1 MHTDIRAIAF
11 DAFGTLV
18 DIQSPQRPLLPL
30 MNWLRA
36 NSAEHRSDEYEW
48 LMTREF
54 NLSALAPGL
63 PEATASDIGHRLA
76 KEAASIEPFPDARPV
91 LATLKSRGYR
101 LAICSNVI
109 TPYVEPTLDALN
121 ATFDTTVWSCAIGA
135 AKPDPAIYAALIG
148 SLSLPAHQIL
158 FVGDHI
164 EHDVTAPKKV
174 GMPALYLRRGYS
186 SPAPNH
192 EITILDE
199 LTRRLPPL
207 QL

>member
-1 MHTDIRAIAF
+1 MPTQIRAIAF

-36 NSAEHRSDEYEW
+36 KNAAPRRDEYEW

-54 NLSALAPGL
+54 NLSALAPDL
-63 PEATASDIGHRLA
+63 PGATIADISDRLA
-76 KEAASIEPFPDARPV
+76 KEAASIEPYPDARPALV
-91 LATLKSRGYR
+91 TLKSRGYR

-109 TPYVEPTLDALN
+109 TPYIKPTLDSLN
-121 ATFDTTVWSCAIGA
+121 TTFDEAVWSCAIGS
-135 AKPDPAIYAALIG
+135 AKPDPAIYAALIET
-148 SLSLPAHQIL
+148 LALPAHQIL

-164 EHDVTAPKKV
+164 EHDVTAPKRA
-174 GMPALYLRRGYS
+174 GMPALNLRRAYS

-192 EITILDE
+192 EITTLDE
-199 LTRRLPPL
+199 LARALPPL

>member
-18 DIQSPQRPLLPL
+18 DIQNHQRPLLPL
-30 MNWLRA
+30 MSWLRA

-54 NLSALAPGL
+54 NLAALAAGI
-63 PEATASDIGHRLA
+63 PEESASEITDRLA
-76 KEAASIEPFPDARPV
+76 KETASIEPYPDARPA
-91 LATLKSRGYR
+91 LGTLKSRGYR

-109 TPYVEPTLDALN
+109 TPYVKPTIDALN
-121 ATFDTTVWSCAIGA
+121 ATFDAAVWSCAVGA
-135 AKPDPAIYAALIG
+135 AKPDPAIYAALIET
-148 SLSLPAHQIL
+148 LSLPAHQIL

-164 EHDVTAPKKV
+164 EHDVTAPKRA
-174 GMPALYLRRGYS
+174 GMPALYLRRGYT

-192 EITILDE
+192 EITSLDE
-199 LTRRLPPL
+199 LARRLPPL